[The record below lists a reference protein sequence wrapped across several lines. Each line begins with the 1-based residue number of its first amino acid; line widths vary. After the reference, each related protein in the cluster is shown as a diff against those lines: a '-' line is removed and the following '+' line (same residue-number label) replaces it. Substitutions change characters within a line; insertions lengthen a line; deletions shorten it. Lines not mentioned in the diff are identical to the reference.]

1 MTIQPFFRDYDIEWN
16 MESKNSSDSMPLGGG
31 DIGLNVWVQEHEI
44 MFYAGRSGALDE
56 NNQLLKLGRFR
67 IRLIPNPFQGC
78 DTFRQTLRLEEG
90 TVEIEAVHSEHGR
103 VQARLWVEVHEP
115 RVHVEIDSEQPLT
128 VEACYESWR
137 TDRREVTDRDPCSSL
152 IDYPG
157 EVYTSPDS
165 VTAEGN
171 EIWFYHLN
179 DNERLVTDLEIE
191 LQQLGEHKRRIYD
204 PLRDFIFGGRMSG
217 EGFVFSGTQ
226 QGQYE
231 GIQYVQ
237 WALASASPGISHRLN
252 LFLHQ
257 GRYENPEGWQQRMIQ
272 AIAEAVNPE
281 RAWRRN
287 EEWWRNFWERSYI
300 AIGADKKDENNPV
313 WQVGRNYQLFRFM
326 LACNAYGSDPTKF
339 NGGLF
344 SFDPKHV
351 HPKYEDE
358 TPDFRRWGGGT
369 FTAQNQRLVYWPM
382 LKSGDFDMMT
392 PQFEFYRRALPTAE
406 CRSEVYWGHKGAAFA
421 EQLNNTG
428 LPSSREYGWNRSEQ
442 CEPGVED
449 SEYVSY
455 QYVHQLDFSFMILQY
470 YHFSGQDIGE
480 YMPFVESSLR
490 FFYEHYQF
498 RSIQMTGRPFDENG
512 YLAIYPSTA
521 CETFRNARN
530 PSDVIS
536 GLLAV
541 LHSLLELPD
550 AIAGPSKKR
559 EWLEML
565 DRIPP
570 LAFEEKEGKRTIAP
584 AVSWSHVQN
593 QEIPQL
599 YPLFPF
605 GLFGIGRPELHTAR
619 NTWNYSLYHDNQ
631 KSHVSWHQGG
641 IFTAGLGLSKE
652 ASEYAVKK
660 LADGNHRFPAFWGP
674 GHDWTPDHNWG
685 GTGMIGLQEMLLQTD
700 GNRIYLLPAWP
711 ENWDVKFKLH
721 APMNTIVE
729 CEYRDGQLQSLIVT
743 PEYRSKDIVR
753 MKRKKGEF
761 E

>member
-1 MTIQPFFRDYDIEWN
+1 MAIQPFLREYDVEWTS
-16 MESKNSSDSMPLGGG
+16 ESGSSSESMPVGGG

-44 MFYAGRSGALDE
+44 RFYAGRSGALDE

-67 IRLIPNPFQGC
+67 IRLTPNPFDGC
-78 DTFRQTLRLEEG
+78 DTFKQTLRLEQG
-90 TVEIEAVHSEHGR
+90 AIEIEAVHPERG
-103 VQARLWVEVHEP
+103 QLKAKLWVEVHEP
-115 RVHVEIDSEQPLT
+115 RVHIEIDSEQPLK
-128 VEACYESWR
+128 VEAGYESWR
-137 TDRREVTDRDPCSSL
+137 TERRVVIDRDPCASL

-157 EVYTSPDS
+157 EVFTSPDI
-165 VTAEGN
+165 VTVDGN
-171 EIWFYHLN
+171 EIWFYHRN

-191 LQQLGEHKRRIYD
+191 LQQLSEHKDRIYD

-217 EGFVFSGTQ
+217 EGLVYSGTQ
-226 QGQYE
+226 QGEYE
-231 GIQYVQ
+231 GAGYVR
-237 WALASASPGISHRLN
+237 WSLASAAVNTSHRLN
-252 LFLHQ
+252 LLLHQ
-257 GRYENPEGWQQRMIQ
+257 GRYAEPADWKQRALQ
-272 AIAEAVNPE
+272 AIAEAASPE
-281 RAWRRN
+281 QAWRRN
-287 EEWWRNFWERSYI
+287 AEWWSSFWERGYI
-300 AIGADKKDENNPV
+300 TIRAEKKDEDDPV

-344 SFDPKHV
+344 TFDPKHV
-351 HPKYEDE
+351 HPKYDDE

-382 LKSGDFDMMT
+382 LKSGDFEMMT
-392 PQFEFYRRALPTAE
+392 PQFEFYKRALSTAE
-406 CRSEVYWGHKGAAFA
+406 CRSEVYWGHRGAAFA

-428 LPSSREYGWNRSEQ
+428 LPSSREYGWKRSEQ

-455 QYVHQLDFSFMILQY
+455 QYVHQLDFAFMILQFY
-470 YHFSGQDIGE
+470 RYSAKDIGQ
-480 YMPFVESSLR
+480 YMPFVESSVR
-490 FFYEHYQF
+490 FFYEHYRF
-498 RSIQMTGRPFDENG
+498 RGIQLTGEPFDANG
-512 YLAIYPSTA
+512 YLVISPSTA
-521 CETFRNARN
+521 CEMFKNATN

-541 LHSLLELPD
+541 LTALLALPD
-550 AIAGPSKKR
+550 DIAESAKKR
-559 EWLEML
+559 EWLDML
-565 DRIPP
+565 ERIPP
-570 LAFEEKEGKRTIAP
+570 LPYEEKEGKRTIAP

-605 GLFGIGRPELHTAR
+605 GVFGIGRPELITAK

-641 IFTAGLGLSKE
+641 IFTAQLGLTEE

-660 LADGNHRFPAFWGP
+660 LADGNLRFPAFWGP

-685 GTGMIGLQEMLLQTD
+685 GSGMIGLQEMLMQTHGD
-700 GNRIYLLPAWP
+700 RIYLLPAWP
-711 ENWDVKFKLH
+711 DDWDVRFKLH

-729 CEYRDGQLQSLIVT
+729 GEYRDGQWQSLIVT
-743 PEYRSKDIVR
+743 PESRSKDIVR
-753 MKRKKGEF
+753 MNGKKGEF